1 MPETLTLPQNETTQL
16 SDTDVS
22 TLAGLV
28 ADVEKRVKRAAGQK
42 VYLSIVIP
50 AYNEERRIEA
60 TLERAVDYL
69 RDRGYSSEIIIV
81 DDGSTDGTSEVG
93 RRILDGRGNYRI
105 LANSENEGKGSAI
118 RKGMLAAK
126 GEYVLFMDADMSTPI
141 EELDRLLPYFYQ
153 GHDIVIGSRKI
164 PGAKIDV
171 HQPRYREIM
180 GEIFSRLS
188 RALTVKSVH
197 DFTCGFKC
205 FSKSCIKKIFKRQR
219 LTGWG
224 YDTEI
229 LFIAQKHGFR
239 IKEVPVM
246 WSDSADS
253 KVRLWRDVVCSAFDL
268 ISVRVNNLLRRY
280 R

>member
-1 MPETLTLPQNETTQL
+1 
-16 SDTDVS
+16 
-22 TLAGLV
+22 
-28 ADVEKRVKRAAGQK
+28 
-42 VYLSIVIP
+42 
-50 AYNEERRIEA
+50 
-60 TLERAVDYL
+60 
-69 RDRGYSSEIIIV
+69 
-81 DDGSTDGTSEVG
+81 TSEVI
-93 RRILDGRGNYRI
+93 RQILDGRGNYRI
-105 LANSENEGKGSAI
+105 LANSDNEGKGSAI
-118 RKGMLAAK
+118 RKGMLAAQ

-141 EELDRLLPYFYQ
+141 EELDRLLPYLYQ

-180 GEIFSRLS
+180 GEMFSRLS
-188 RALTVKSVH
+188 RVLTVRSVH

-205 FSKSCIKKIFKRQR
+205 FSKSCIQNIFERQR
-219 LTGWG
+219 LAGWG
-224 YDTEI
+224 YDTEV

-253 KVRLWRDVVCSAFDL
+253 KVRLWRDVVHSAFDL
-268 ISVRVNNLLRRY
+268 IRIRVNNLLRRY